1 MGVHTCEQNKESIYK
16 HELDNT
22 FISMILEENEKQKN
36 KHVKCFSLILE
47 LEFNNIITKKS
58 KTNTNKNNNNLKK
71 TSA

>member
-22 FISMILEENEKQKN
+22 LISMILEEKKKQKN
-36 KHVKCFSLILE
+36 KYVKCFSLILE

-58 KTNTNKNNNNLKK
+58 KTNTNKNNNLKK